1 MPTAFAFDLAQ
12 LPEALRTH
20 FRSWVE
26 KTAARW
32 AEEDSTLY
40 FARKKPTERRNIMRS
55 LQNLAK
61 GSWEIDLPTS
71 NFLRD
76 VDIVGSAMP
85 VGNEPAVDE
94 STGDDDEPESPTPL
108 VERKSC
114 PDLRKPLQT
123 AFPAPTAPTVEKSYT
138 PEIYRS
144 LLPPDYGE
152 QVRRMMMI
160 KAAA

>member
-20 FRSWVE
+20 LKLWVE

-40 FARKKPTERRNIMRS
+40 FVRKKPTERRNIMRS
-55 LQNLAK
+55 LQTLAK

-85 VGNEPAVDE
+85 TGNEPAVDE
-94 STGDDDEPESPTPL
+94 STGDDDEPESPPL
-108 VERKSC
+108 VEERKSC
-114 PDLRKPLQT
+114 PDLHKPLQT
-123 AFPAPTAPTVEKSYT
+123 AFSAPTASTVGKSYT

>member
-20 FRSWVE
+20 LKLWVE
-26 KTAARW
+26 KKAARW
-32 AEEDSTLY
+32 AEQDSTLY
-40 FARKKPTERRNIMRS
+40 FVRKKPTERRNIMRS
-55 LQNLAK
+55 LQTLAK

-76 VDIVGSAMP
+76 VDIVGSAIP

-94 STGDDDEPESPTPL
+94 STGDDDEPESL
-108 VERKSC
+108 ERKSG

-123 AFPAPTAPTVEKSYT
+123 ASPAPTAPTVEKSHT
-138 PEIYRS
+138 PQIYRS
-144 LLPPDYGE
+144 LLPADYGE
-152 QVRRMMMI
+152 PVRRMMMI

>member
-20 FRSWVE
+20 LKLWVE

-40 FARKKPTERRNIMRS
+40 FVRKKPTERRNIMRS
-55 LQNLAK
+55 LQTLAK

-94 STGDDDEPESPTPL
+94 STGDDDEPESPKPL
-108 VERKSC
+108 VERKSR
-114 PDLRKPLQT
+114 PDLHRPLQNT
-123 AFPAPTAPTVEKSYT
+123 APAPTAPTVANRYV

>member
-12 LPEALRTH
+12 LPEAIRRHLRL
-20 FRSWVE
+20 WVE

-55 LQNLAK
+55 LQTLAK

-85 VGNEPAVDE
+85 TGNEPAVNE
-94 STGDDDEPESPTPL
+94 STGDEIEPESPPL
-108 VERKSC
+108 VEERKSC
-114 PDLRKPLQT
+114 PGLHKPLRN
-123 AFPAPTAPTVEKSYT
+123 AFPAPTAPTGEKSHT
-138 PEIYRS
+138 PQIYRS

>member
-1 MPTAFAFDLAQ
+1 
-12 LPEALRTH
+12 
-20 FRSWVE
+20 
-26 KTAARW
+26 
-32 AEEDSTLY
+32 
-40 FARKKPTERRNIMRS
+40 MRS
-55 LQNLAK
+55 LQTLAK

-85 VGNEPAVDE
+85 AGNEPAVDE

-114 PDLRKPLQT
+114 PDLHKPLQT